1 MLDVNHLQ
9 TKPSSRSTINPPPSS
24 RNSSSSV
31 HNDAISLSSRD
42 NSEDRFGERLT
53 VGNVGDSDEH
63 DHKLI
68 VSKKSRVSLNGSK
81 PASTAAA
88 GGTKPKSSKP
98 PRARSPSPT
107 PPPPPPPLQT
117 IRLQIKL
124 GGPDNYEVDI
134 ASFAKAT
141 GQRQPTPPPAKADTS
156 ESEGEGD
163 GETDDKN
170 KPKKKRKKATTT
182 EYYDTSD
189 PFIDDSELAI
199 DQRTTF
205 AQTKQSG
212 FYVSSGEVALLKD
225 KCVLYD
231 CFPSSSSPTR
241 LTRTPKKPKS
251 KKPTAAQ
258 TEAGASTAGPSKLA
272 PAKQEG
278 TKDHP
283 ISLLGNDD
291 KVGKKRKN
299 YTVVEENGK
308 KRKVVD
314 MRDFHPDLQAAIE
327 HLKVAISQESWEAK
341 GKFPPSIKPVLAE
354 VALKA
359 VNLGEYDEDFFNLM
373 PALFPYNRYTMTKLI
388 KRTIFSDHLKIL
400 TTRQDELL
408 EQLAT
413 LTKEGFP
420 KAREEYEKSV
430 VAWGMSRPTLSNIYS
445 PHRTE
450 RRQEKAKADAEAGS
464 TPGDPPHHED
474 AGSGGEGENPGTVG
488 KDGNKEPHPPSQ
500 KYRLTDAMKS
510 IVWHLVMLSNEC
522 CRLENEKNEL
532 EGNNAQVSE
541 QGSRKILYQK
551 IVAAFP
557 ANWLNSGQ
565 ISREVSSMKKKM
577 EKEAMEHES

>member
-1 MLDVNHLQ
+1 MSQDVEMSDADHLG
-9 TKPSSRSTINPPPSS
+9 TKPSSRSTINLPLSS
-24 RNSSSSV
+24 RNSSISA
-31 HNDAISLSSRD
+31 HNDVINLSSRD
-42 NSEDRFGERLT
+42 NSIERNGDLS
-53 VGNVGDSDEH
+53 VNAGDSDAH
-63 DHKLI
+63 DNKPI
-68 VSKKSRVSLNGSK
+68 ASKKSRVSLNGSK
-81 PASTAAA
+81 PASSVAA
-88 GGTKPKSSKP
+88 GGTKPKSTKP

-134 ASFAKAT
+134 ASIAKAT

-156 ESEGEGD
+156 ESEGD
-163 GETDDKN
+163 GETDEKS
-170 KPKKKRKKATTT
+170 KPKKKRKKATTS
-182 EYYDTSD
+182 EYYDTTD

-225 KCVLYD
+225 K
-231 CFPSSSSPTR
+231 
-241 LTRTPKKPKS
+241 TPKKPKS

-258 TEAGASTAGPSKLA
+258 TEGGASTAGPSKLA

-283 ISLLGNDD
+283 ISLLGNDE

-299 YTVVEENGK
+299 YTVIEENGK

-314 MRDFHPDLQAAIE
+314 VRDFHPELQTAIDQLKAAI
-327 HLKVAISQESWEAK
+327 SRESWEAK
-341 GKFPPSIKPVLAE
+341 GKFPPSIKPILAE

-359 VNLGEYDEDFFNLM
+359 VNLGEYDDDFFSLM

-388 KRTIFSDHLKIL
+388 KRTIFTDHLNIL
-400 TTRQDELL
+400 TRRQDELL
-408 EQLAT
+408 EQLAV
-413 LTKEGFP
+413 LTKEGFS
-420 KAREEYEKSV
+420 KAREEFEKSI
-430 VAWGMSRPTLSNIYS
+430 VAW
-445 PHRTE
+445 E
-450 RRQEKAKADAEAGS
+450 KRQEKAKADADSGS
-464 TPGDPPHHED
+464 APADPPHHDD
-474 AGSGGEGENPGTVG
+474 AGSGGEGENAGAS
-488 KDGNKEPHPPSQ
+488 NKEPHPPSQ
-500 KYRLTDAMKS
+500 KYRLTDTMKS
-510 IVWHLVMLSNEC
+510 IVWNLVMLSNEC

-541 QGSRKILYQK
+541 QGLRKILYQK

-557 ANWLNSGQ
+557 VGWLNSGQ
-565 ISREVSSMKKKM
+565 ISREVSSMKKRM